1 METNKKTGNKNTK
14 IIIGVGILG
23 ILAFIL
29 YKKGIFGQKELEV
42 GQDEVDTDEKPI
54 LYDPNATLK
63 SSMPP
68 SSPIINLTASSE
80 TPQVVN
86 IPPQFG
92 NQTAVVNKLPTG
104 AFQTFN

>member
-42 GQDEVDTDEKPI
+42 GQD
-54 LYDPNATLK
+54 
-63 SSMPP
+63 
-68 SSPIINLTASSE
+68 
-80 TPQVVN
+80 
-86 IPPQFG
+86 
-92 NQTAVVNKLPTG
+92 
-104 AFQTFN
+104 

>member
-14 IIIGVGILG
+14 IVIGIALAG

-29 YKKGIFGQKELEV
+29 YKKGVFGQKELEV
-42 GQDEVDTDEKPI
+42 GQDETPTDMKPI
-54 LYDPNATLK
+54 LYDPNAILK

-80 TPQVVN
+80 KPQVVN
-86 IPPQFG
+86 IPAQFG
-92 NQTAVVNKLPTG
+92 NQTAVVNRLPAG

>member
-1 METNKKTGNKNTK
+1 MKLDKNKK
-14 IIIGVGILG
+14 IAIGVGILG

-29 YKKGIFGQKELEV
+29 YKKGVFGQKELEV
-42 GQDEVDTDEKPI
+42 GQDETPTDDKEI
-54 LYDPNATLK
+54 VYDPNAQLK

-68 SSPIINLTASSE
+68 SVPIINLTASSE
-80 TPQVVN
+80 TPQFVN

-92 NQTAVVNKLPTG
+92 NQTAVVNRLPTG